1 MLGKLGSALNTA
13 ISKILRGGPP
23 DKDQIK
29 ELKNAMLKALLE
41 ADVQFDLAA
50 EVVNEVERKSMD
62 KKLPDGLSRKKSVL
76 AIIHEELTK
85 FLGTKAYPLTLHPN
99 KPTIIMLVGIQGSGK
114 TTTTAKLAKY
124 IQKRGKKVAV
134 VTVDNFRPGAF
145 EQLQQLCTSI
155 KVPVYGEP
163 DNENTVRIAVDG
175 VKKFLDEK
183 HNVII
188 IDTAG
193 RHKEEKSLLKEM
205 KEIGDK
211 IKPDEIILVID
222 GNLGQAAH
230 EQALAFSKSTQVG
243 SIIVTK
249 MDGSAKGG
257 GSLSAAA
264 AANVPIKFLAD
275 GENIDAL
282 EEFNPTSFVGRLI
295 GVGDLEGLL
304 KEVRD
309 MEALPSK
316 EEAMSMLSGKI
327 SYRQMMELLDTF
339 SSSGSMKRM
348 MSMIPG
354 LGMTIDDNMMDLS
367 KENMKK
373 FKVIM
378 SSMTN
383 DELDGKTKLGR
394 SRIDRIAK
402 GSGRTVE
409 EVKELINQ
417 HKMMTNLVKRMR
429 KGRRGGMQIP
439 GIPPGLL
446 GGQ

>member
-23 DKDQIK
+23 DKEQIR

-50 EVVNEVERKSMD
+50 EVVNEVERKSLEKD
-62 KKLPDGLSRKKSVL
+62 LPDGLSRKKSVL
-76 AIIHEELTK
+76 SIIHDELTK
-85 FLGTKAYPLTLHPN
+85 FLGTKFYPLTLHPD
-99 KPTIIMLVGIQGSGK
+99 KPTLLMLVGIQGSGK

-134 VTVDNFRPGAF
+134 VTVDNFRPGAY
-145 EQLQQLCTSI
+145 EQLQQLCSSI
-155 KVPVYGEP
+155 KVPVYSDP
-163 DNENTVRIAVDG
+163 DNKNTVKIASDG
-175 VKKFLDEK
+175 IKKFLDEK
-183 HNVII
+183 YNAII

-193 RHKEEKSLLKEM
+193 RHKEEKALLKEM
-205 KEIGDK
+205 KELNEK
-211 IKPDEIILVID
+211 AKPDEIILVVD

-230 EQALAFSKSTQVG
+230 DQASAFAAATKIG
-243 SIIVTK
+243 SVIVTK

-264 AANVPIKFLAD
+264 AVKVPIKFIAD
-275 GENIDAL
+275 GEDIDSL

-295 GVGDLEGLL
+295 GVGDLEGLI

-309 MEALPSK
+309 MEDLPSK

-354 LGMTIDDNMMDLS
+354 LGMTVDEDMLNVS
-367 KENMKK
+367 KDHMKK

-378 SSMTN
+378 TSMTN
-383 DELDGKTKLGR
+383 EELDSKTKLSS
-394 SRIDRIAK
+394 SRVQRIAK
-402 GSGRTVE
+402 GSGRAVS
-409 EVKELINQ
+409 EVRELIAQ

-446 GGQ
+446 EQ

>member
-23 DKDQIK
+23 DKEQIR

-62 KKLPDGLSRKKSVL
+62 KGLPDGLSRKKSVL
-76 AIIHEELTK
+76 SIIHDELSK
-85 FLGTKAYPLTLHPN
+85 FLGTKVYPLTLHPDR
-99 KPTIIMLVGIQGSGK
+99 PTLIMLVGIQGSGK
-114 TTTTAKLAKY
+114 TTTAAKLAKY

-134 VTVDNFRPGAF
+134 VTVDNFRPSAY
-145 EQLQQLCTSI
+145 EQLQQLCSSI
-155 KVPVYGEP
+155 KVPVYGDPE
-163 DNENTVRIAVDG
+163 NKNTVKIAADG

-183 HNVII
+183 YNTII

-193 RHKEEKSLLKEM
+193 RHKEEKALLKEM
-205 KEIGDK
+205 KELTDK
-211 IKPDEIILVID
+211 IKPDEIILVVD

-230 EQALAFSKSTQVG
+230 DQASAFAEVTKVG
-243 SIIVTK
+243 SVIVTK

-257 GSLSAAA
+257 GSLSAAV

-275 GENIDAL
+275 GEDIDSL

-304 KEVRD
+304 KEVRE

-348 MSMIPG
+348 LSMIPG
-354 LGMTIDDNMMDLS
+354 LGMTIDEDMLDVSKDNM
-367 KENMKK
+367 KR

-378 SSMTN
+378 TSMT
-383 DELDGKTKLGR
+383 DEELDGKTKLGS
-394 SRIDRIAK
+394 SRVQRIAK
-402 GSGRTVE
+402 GSGRSVS
-409 EVKELINQ
+409 EVRELMAQ

-439 GIPPGLL
+439 GMPPGLL
-446 GGQ
+446 GQ

>member
-23 DKDQIK
+23 DKEQIR

-62 KKLPDGLSRKKSVL
+62 KGLPDGLSRKKSVL
-76 AIIHEELTK
+76 SIIHDELSK
-85 FLGTKAYPLTLHPN
+85 FLGTKVYPLTLHPN
-99 KPTIIMLVGIQGSGK
+99 KPTLIMLVGIQGSGK

-134 VTVDNFRPGAF
+134 VTVDNFRPGAY
-145 EQLQQLCTSI
+145 EQLQQLCSSI
-155 KVPVYGEP
+155 KVPVYGDP
-163 DNENTVRIAVDG
+163 ENKHTVKIAADG

-183 HNVII
+183 YNTII

-193 RHKEEKSLLKEM
+193 RHKEEKALLKEM
-205 KEIGDK
+205 KELNDK
-211 IKPDEIILVID
+211 IKPDEIILVVD

-230 EQALAFSKSTQVG
+230 DQASAFAEVTKVG
-243 SIIVTK
+243 SVIVTK

-257 GSLSAAA
+257 GSLSAAVA
-264 AANVPIKFLAD
+264 VKVPIKFLAD
-275 GENIDAL
+275 GEDIDSL

-304 KEVRD
+304 KEVRE

-348 MSMIPG
+348 LSMIPG
-354 LGMTIDDNMMDLS
+354 LGMTIDEDMLDVSKDNM
-367 KENMKK
+367 KR

-378 SSMTN
+378 TSMTN
-383 DELDGKTKLGR
+383 EELDGKTKLGS
-394 SRIDRIAK
+394 SRVQRIAK
-402 GSGRTVE
+402 GSGRPVS
-409 EVKELINQ
+409 EVRELMAQ

-446 GGQ
+446 GQ

>member
-13 ISKILRGGPP
+13 ISKIIRGGPP
-23 DKDQIK
+23 DKDQIR

-76 AIIHEELTK
+76 SIIHEELTK
-85 FLGTKAYPLTLHPN
+85 FLGTKFYPLTLHPN
-99 KPTIIMLVGIQGSGK
+99 QPTTIMLVGIQGSGK

-145 EQLQQLCTSI
+145 EQLQQLCSPI

-163 DNENTVRIAVDG
+163 DNKNTVKIAFDG

-183 HNVII
+183 YNVII
-188 IDTAG
+188 LDTAG

-205 KEIGDK
+205 KEISDK

-222 GNLGQAAH
+222 GNLGQAAYD
-230 EQALAFSKSTQVG
+230 QALAFSQSTQIG

-264 AANVPIKFLAD
+264 ATKVPIKFLAD

-309 MEALPSK
+309 LEVLPSK

-327 SYRQMMELLDTF
+327 SYRQMMELLDNF
-339 SSSGSMKRM
+339 SSTGSLKRM

-354 LGMTIDDNMMDLS
+354 LGMTIDDNMLNLS

-378 SSMTN
+378 SSMTS
-383 DELDGKTKLGR
+383 DELDGKIKLGS
-394 SRIDRIAK
+394 SRIQRIAR
-402 GSGRTVE
+402 GSGKSIT

-417 HKMMTNLVKRMR
+417 HKMMTSLVKRMR

-446 GGQ
+446 GG

>member
-23 DKDQIK
+23 DKEQIR

-62 KKLPDGLSRKKSVL
+62 KGLPDGLSRKKSVL
-76 AIIHEELTK
+76 SIIHDELSK
-85 FLGTKAYPLTLHPN
+85 FLGTKVYPLTLHPDR
-99 KPTIIMLVGIQGSGK
+99 PTLIMLVGIQGSGK
-114 TTTTAKLAKY
+114 TTTAAKLAKY

-134 VTVDNFRPGAF
+134 VTVDNFRPGAY
-145 EQLQQLCTSI
+145 EQLQQLCSSI
-155 KVPVYGEP
+155 KVPVYGDP
-163 DNENTVRIAVDG
+163 ENKNAIKIAADG

-183 HNVII
+183 YNTII

-193 RHKEEKSLLKEM
+193 RHKEEKALLKEM
-205 KEIGDK
+205 KELTDK
-211 IKPDEIILVID
+211 IKPDEIILVVD

-230 EQALAFSKSTQVG
+230 DQASAFAKVTKVG
-243 SIIVTK
+243 SVIVTK

-257 GSLSAAA
+257 GSLSAAV

-275 GENIDAL
+275 GEDIDSL

-304 KEVRD
+304 KEVRE

-348 MSMIPG
+348 LSMIPG
-354 LGMTIDDNMMDLS
+354 LGMTIDEDMLDVSKDNM
-367 KENMKK
+367 KR

-378 SSMTN
+378 TSMT
-383 DELDGKTKLGR
+383 DEELDGKTKLGS
-394 SRIDRIAK
+394 SRVQRIAK
-402 GSGRTVE
+402 GSGRPVS
-409 EVKELINQ
+409 EVRELMAQ

-446 GGQ
+446 GQ

>member
-23 DKDQIK
+23 DKEQIR

-62 KKLPDGLSRKKSVL
+62 KGLPDGLSRKKSVL
-76 AIIHEELTK
+76 SIIHDELSK
-85 FLGTKAYPLTLHPN
+85 FLGTKVYPLTLHPDR
-99 KPTIIMLVGIQGSGK
+99 PTLIMLVGIQGSGK
-114 TTTTAKLAKY
+114 TTTAAKLAKY

-134 VTVDNFRPGAF
+134 VTVDNFRPGAY
-145 EQLQQLCTSI
+145 EQLQQLCSSI
-155 KVPVYGEP
+155 KVPVYGDPE
-163 DNENTVRIAVDG
+163 NKNTVKIAADG

-183 HNVII
+183 YNAII

-193 RHKEEKSLLKEM
+193 RHKEEKALLKEM
-205 KEIGDK
+205 KELTVK
-211 IKPDEIILVID
+211 IKPDEIVLVVD

-230 EQALAFSKSTQVG
+230 DQASAFAEVTKVG
-243 SIIVTK
+243 SVIVTK

-257 GSLSAAA
+257 GSLSAAV

-275 GENIDAL
+275 GEDIDSL

-304 KEVRD
+304 KEVRE

-348 MSMIPG
+348 LSMIPG
-354 LGMTIDDNMMDLS
+354 LGMTIDEDMLDVSKDNM
-367 KENMKK
+367 KR

-378 SSMTN
+378 TSMTN
-383 DELDGKTKLGR
+383 EELDGKTKLGS
-394 SRIDRIAK
+394 SRVQRIAK
-402 GSGRTVE
+402 GSGRPVS
-409 EVKELINQ
+409 EVRELMAQ

-446 GGQ
+446 GQ

>member
-23 DKDQIK
+23 DKEQIR

-62 KKLPDGLSRKKSVL
+62 KGLPDGLSRKKSVL
-76 AIIHEELTK
+76 SIIHDELSK
-85 FLGTKAYPLTLHPN
+85 FLGTKVYPLTLHPDR
-99 KPTIIMLVGIQGSGK
+99 PTLIMLVGIQGSGK
-114 TTTTAKLAKY
+114 TTTAAKLAKY

-134 VTVDNFRPGAF
+134 VTVDNFRPGAY
-145 EQLQQLCTSI
+145 EQLQQLCSSI
-155 KVPVYGEP
+155 KVPVYGDP
-163 DNENTVRIAVDG
+163 ENKNAVKIATDG

-183 HNVII
+183 YNTII

-193 RHKEEKSLLKEM
+193 RHKEEKALLKEM
-205 KEIGDK
+205 KELTDK
-211 IKPDEIILVID
+211 IKPDEIILVVD

-230 EQALAFSKSTQVG
+230 DQASAFAEVTKVG
-243 SIIVTK
+243 SVIVTK

-257 GSLSAAA
+257 GSLSAAV

-275 GENIDAL
+275 GEDIDSL

-304 KEVRD
+304 KEVRE

-348 MSMIPG
+348 LSMIPG
-354 LGMTIDDNMMDLS
+354 LGMTIDEDMLNVSKDNM
-367 KENMKK
+367 KR

-378 SSMTN
+378 TSMT
-383 DELDGKTKLGR
+383 DEELDGKTKLGS
-394 SRIDRIAK
+394 SRVHRIAK
-402 GSGRTVE
+402 GSGRPVS
-409 EVKELINQ
+409 EVRELMAQ

-446 GGQ
+446 GQ

>member
-23 DKDQIK
+23 DKEQIR

-62 KKLPDGLSRKKSVL
+62 KGLPDGLSRKKSVL
-76 AIIHEELTK
+76 SIIHDELSK
-85 FLGTKAYPLTLHPN
+85 FLGTKVYPLTLHPDR
-99 KPTIIMLVGIQGSGK
+99 PTLIMLVGIQGSGK
-114 TTTTAKLAKY
+114 TTTAAKLAKY

-134 VTVDNFRPGAF
+134 VTVDNFRPGAY
-145 EQLQQLCTSI
+145 EQLQQLCSSI
-155 KVPVYGEP
+155 KVPVYGDP
-163 DNENTVRIAVDG
+163 ENKNAVKIAADG

-183 HNVII
+183 YNTII

-193 RHKEEKSLLKEM
+193 RHKEEKALLKEM
-205 KEIGDK
+205 KELTDK
-211 IKPDEIILVID
+211 IKPDEIILVVD

-230 EQALAFSKSTQVG
+230 DQASAFAEVTKVG
-243 SIIVTK
+243 SVIVTK

-257 GSLSAAA
+257 GSLSAAV

-275 GENIDAL
+275 GEDIDSL

-304 KEVRD
+304 KEVRE

-348 MSMIPG
+348 LSMIPG
-354 LGMTIDDNMMDLS
+354 LGMTIDEDMLDVSKDNM
-367 KENMKK
+367 KR

-378 SSMTN
+378 TSMTN
-383 DELDGKTKLGR
+383 EELDGKTKLGS
-394 SRIDRIAK
+394 SRVQRIAK
-402 GSGRTVE
+402 GSGRPVS
-409 EVKELINQ
+409 EVRELMAQ

-446 GGQ
+446 GQ

>member
-23 DKDQIK
+23 DKEQIR

-62 KKLPDGLSRKKSVL
+62 KGLPDGLSRKKSVL
-76 AIIHEELTK
+76 SIIHDELSK
-85 FLGTKAYPLTLHPN
+85 FLGTKVYPLTLHPDR
-99 KPTIIMLVGIQGSGK
+99 PTLIMLVGIQGSGK
-114 TTTTAKLAKY
+114 TTTAAKLAKY

-134 VTVDNFRPGAF
+134 VTVDNFRPGAY
-145 EQLQQLCTSI
+145 EQLQQLCSSI
-155 KVPVYGEP
+155 KVPVYGDP
-163 DNENTVRIAVDG
+163 ENKNAVKIASDG

-183 HNVII
+183 YNTII

-193 RHKEEKSLLKEM
+193 RHKEEKALLKEM
-205 KEIGDK
+205 KELTDK
-211 IKPDEIILVID
+211 IKPDEIILVVD

-230 EQALAFSKSTQVG
+230 DQASAFAEATKVG
-243 SIIVTK
+243 SVIVTK

-257 GSLSAAA
+257 GSLSAAV

-275 GENIDAL
+275 GEDIDSL

-304 KEVRD
+304 KEVRE

-327 SYRQMMELLDTF
+327 SYRQMMELLNTF

-348 MSMIPG
+348 LSMIPG
-354 LGMTIDDNMMDLS
+354 LGMTIDEDMLDVSKDNM
-367 KENMKK
+367 KR

-378 SSMTN
+378 TSMT
-383 DELDGKTKLGR
+383 DEELDGKTKLGS
-394 SRIDRIAK
+394 SRVQRIAK
-402 GSGRTVE
+402 GSGRPVS
-409 EVKELINQ
+409 EVRELMAQ

-446 GGQ
+446 GQ

>member
-13 ISKILRGGPP
+13 ISKIIRGGPP
-23 DKDQIK
+23 DKEQIR

-50 EVVNEVERKSMD
+50 EVVNEVESKSMD

-76 AIIHEELTK
+76 SIIHDELTK
-85 FLGTKAYPLTLHPN
+85 FLGTKSHPLTLHPN

-134 VTVDNFRPGAF
+134 VTVDNFRPGAY
-145 EQLQQLCTSI
+145 EQLQQLCSPI
-155 KVPVYGEP
+155 NVPVYGKPE
-163 DNENTVRIAVDG
+163 NKNTVKIAVDG

-183 HNVII
+183 HNVIL

-193 RHKEEKSLLKEM
+193 RHKEEKALLKEM

-211 IKPDEIILVID
+211 IKPDEIILVVD
-222 GNLGQAAH
+222 GNLGQGAH
-230 EQALAFSKSTQVG
+230 QQALAFSKSTQVG
-243 SIIVTK
+243 SVIVTK

-264 AANVPIKFLAD
+264 AVKVPIKFLAD

-282 EEFNPTSFVGRLI
+282 EEFNPTSFVSRLI

-304 KEVRD
+304 KEVR
-309 MEALPSK
+309 ELEVLPSK
-316 EEAMSMLSGKI
+316 EEALSMLSGKI
-327 SYRQMMELLDTF
+327 SYRQMMELLDNF
-339 SSSGSMKRM
+339 SSTGSLKRM

-367 KENMKK
+367 KDNMKK

-383 DELDGKTKLGR
+383 DELDGKTKLGS
-394 SRIDRIAK
+394 SRIQRIAK
-402 GSGRTVE
+402 GSGRSIA
-409 EVKELINQ
+409 EVKELIAQ

-439 GIPPGLL
+439 GMPPGLL
-446 GGQ
+446 GG

>member
-23 DKDQIK
+23 DKEQIR

-62 KKLPDGLSRKKSVL
+62 KGLPDGLSRKKSVL
-76 AIIHEELTK
+76 SIIHDELSK
-85 FLGTKAYPLTLHPN
+85 FLGTKVYPLTLHPDR
-99 KPTIIMLVGIQGSGK
+99 PTLIMLVGIQGSGK
-114 TTTTAKLAKY
+114 TTTAAKLAKY

-134 VTVDNFRPGAF
+134 VTVDNFRPGAY
-145 EQLQQLCTSI
+145 EQLQQLCSSI
-155 KVPVYGEP
+155 KVPVYGDPE
-163 DNENTVRIAVDG
+163 NKNTVKIAVDG

-183 HNVII
+183 YNAII

-193 RHKEEKSLLKEM
+193 RHKEEKALLKEM
-205 KEIGDK
+205 KELTVK
-211 IKPDEIILVID
+211 IKPDEIVLVVD

-230 EQALAFSKSTQVG
+230 DQASAFAEVTKVG
-243 SIIVTK
+243 SVIVTK

-257 GSLSAAA
+257 GSLSAAV

-275 GENIDAL
+275 GEDIDSL

-304 KEVRD
+304 KEVRE

-348 MSMIPG
+348 LSMIPG
-354 LGMTIDDNMMDLS
+354 LGMTIDEDMLDVSKDNM
-367 KENMKK
+367 KR

-378 SSMTN
+378 TSMTN
-383 DELDGKTKLGR
+383 EELDGKTKLGS
-394 SRIDRIAK
+394 SRVQRIAK
-402 GSGRTVE
+402 GSGRPVS
-409 EVKELINQ
+409 EVRELMAQ

-446 GGQ
+446 GQ

>member
-23 DKDQIK
+23 DKEQIR

-62 KKLPDGLSRKKSVL
+62 KGLPDGLSRKKSVL
-76 AIIHEELTK
+76 SIIHDELSK
-85 FLGTKAYPLTLHPN
+85 FLGTKVYPLTLHPDR
-99 KPTIIMLVGIQGSGK
+99 PTLIMLVGIQGSGK
-114 TTTTAKLAKY
+114 TTTAAKLAKY

-134 VTVDNFRPGAF
+134 VTVDNFRPGAY
-145 EQLQQLCTSI
+145 EQLQQLCSSI
-155 KVPVYGEP
+155 KIPVYGDPE
-163 DNENTVRIAVDG
+163 NKNTVKIAVDG
-175 VKKFLDEK
+175 IKKFFDEK
-183 HNVII
+183 YNTII

-193 RHKEEKSLLKEM
+193 RHKEEKALLKEM
-205 KEIGDK
+205 KELTDK
-211 IKPDEIILVID
+211 IKPDEIILVVD

-230 EQALAFSKSTQVG
+230 DQASAFAEVTKVG
-243 SIIVTK
+243 SVIVTK

-257 GSLSAAA
+257 GSLSAAVA
-264 AANVPIKFLAD
+264 AKVPIKFLAD
-275 GENIDAL
+275 GEDIDSL

-304 KEVRD
+304 KEVRE

-348 MSMIPG
+348 LSMIPG
-354 LGMTIDDNMMDLS
+354 LGMTIDEDMLNVSKDNM
-367 KENMKK
+367 KR

-378 SSMTN
+378 TSMT
-383 DELDGKTKLGR
+383 DEELDGKTKLGS
-394 SRIDRIAK
+394 SRVQRIAK
-402 GSGRTVE
+402 GSGRPVS
-409 EVKELINQ
+409 EVRELMAQ

-446 GGQ
+446 GQ

>member
-23 DKDQIK
+23 DKEQIR

-62 KKLPDGLSRKKSVL
+62 KGLPDGLSRKKSVL
-76 AIIHEELTK
+76 SIIHDELSK
-85 FLGTKAYPLTLHPN
+85 FLGTKAYPLTLHPDR
-99 KPTIIMLVGIQGSGK
+99 PTLIMLVGIQGSGK
-114 TTTTAKLAKY
+114 TTTAAKLAKY

-134 VTVDNFRPGAF
+134 VTVDNFRPGAY
-145 EQLQQLCTSI
+145 EQLQQLCSSI
-155 KVPVYGEP
+155 KVPVYGDP
-163 DNENTVRIAVDG
+163 ENKNAVKIASDG

-183 HNVII
+183 YNTII

-193 RHKEEKSLLKEM
+193 RHKEEKALLKEM
-205 KEIGDK
+205 KELTDK
-211 IKPDEIILVID
+211 IKPDEIVLVVD

-230 EQALAFSKSTQVG
+230 DQAAAFAEVTKVG
-243 SIIVTK
+243 SVIVTK

-257 GSLSAAA
+257 GSLSAAV

-275 GENIDAL
+275 GEDIDSL

-304 KEVRD
+304 KEVRE

-327 SYRQMMELLDTF
+327 SYRQMMELLNTF

-348 MSMIPG
+348 LSMIPG
-354 LGMTIDDNMMDLS
+354 LGMTIDEDMLDVSKDNM
-367 KENMKK
+367 KR

-378 SSMTN
+378 TSMT
-383 DELDGKTKLGR
+383 DEELDGKTKLGS
-394 SRIDRIAK
+394 SRVQRIAK
-402 GSGRTVE
+402 GSGRSVS
-409 EVKELINQ
+409 EVRELMAQ

-446 GGQ
+446 GQ

>member
-23 DKDQIK
+23 DKEQIR

-62 KKLPDGLSRKKSVL
+62 KGLPDGLSRKKSVL
-76 AIIHEELTK
+76 SIIHDELSK
-85 FLGTKAYPLTLHPN
+85 FLGTKVYPLTLHPD
-99 KPTIIMLVGIQGSGK
+99 KPTLIMLVGIQGSGK
-114 TTTTAKLAKY
+114 TTTSAKLAKY

-134 VTVDNFRPGAF
+134 VTADNFRPGAY
-145 EQLQQLCTSI
+145 EQLQQLCSSI
-155 KVPVYGEP
+155 KVPVYGDPE
-163 DNENTVRIAVDG
+163 NKNTVKIAADG

-183 HNVII
+183 YNAII

-193 RHKEEKSLLKEM
+193 RHKEEKALLKEM
-205 KEIGDK
+205 KELTVK
-211 IKPDEIILVID
+211 IKPDEIVLVVD

-230 EQALAFSKSTQVG
+230 DQASAFAEVTKVG
-243 SIIVTK
+243 SVIVTK

-257 GSLSAAA
+257 GSLSAAV

-275 GENIDAL
+275 GEDIDSL

-304 KEVRD
+304 KEVRE

-348 MSMIPG
+348 LSMIPG
-354 LGMTIDDNMMDLS
+354 LGMTIDEDMLDVSKDNM
-367 KENMKK
+367 KR

-378 SSMTN
+378 TSMTN
-383 DELDGKTKLGR
+383 EELDGKTKLGS
-394 SRIDRIAK
+394 SRVQRIAK
-402 GSGRTVE
+402 GSGRPVS
-409 EVKELINQ
+409 EVRELMAQ

-446 GGQ
+446 GQ

>member
-23 DKDQIK
+23 DKEQIR

-62 KKLPDGLSRKKSVL
+62 KGLPDGLSRKKSVL
-76 AIIHEELTK
+76 SIIHDELSK
-85 FLGTKAYPLTLHPN
+85 FLGTKVYPLTLHPDR
-99 KPTIIMLVGIQGSGK
+99 PTLIMLVGIQGSGK
-114 TTTTAKLAKY
+114 TTTAAKLAKY

-134 VTVDNFRPGAF
+134 VTVDNFRPGAY
-145 EQLQQLCTSI
+145 EQLQQLCSSI
-155 KVPVYGEP
+155 KIPVYGDPE
-163 DNENTVRIAVDG
+163 NKNTVKIAVDG
-175 VKKFLDEK
+175 IKKFLDEK
-183 HNVII
+183 YNTII

-193 RHKEEKSLLKEM
+193 RHKEEKALLKEM
-205 KEIGDK
+205 KELTDK
-211 IKPDEIILVID
+211 IKPDEIMLVVD

-230 EQALAFSKSTQVG
+230 DQASAFAEVTKVG
-243 SIIVTK
+243 SVIVTK

-257 GSLSAAA
+257 GSLSAAVA
-264 AANVPIKFLAD
+264 AKVPIKFLAD
-275 GENIDAL
+275 GEDIDSL

-304 KEVRD
+304 KEVRE

-348 MSMIPG
+348 LSMIPG
-354 LGMTIDDNMMDLS
+354 LGMTIDEDMLNVSKDNM
-367 KENMKK
+367 KR

-378 SSMTN
+378 TSMT
-383 DELDGKTKLGR
+383 DEELDGKTKLGS
-394 SRIDRIAK
+394 SRVQRIAK
-402 GSGRTVE
+402 GSGRPVS
-409 EVKELINQ
+409 EVRELMAQ

-446 GGQ
+446 GQ

>member
-23 DKDQIK
+23 DKEQIR

-62 KKLPDGLSRKKSVL
+62 KGLPDGLSRKKSVL
-76 AIIHEELTK
+76 SIIHDELSK
-85 FLGTKAYPLTLHPN
+85 FLGTKAYPLTLHPDR
-99 KPTIIMLVGIQGSGK
+99 PTLIMLVGIQGSGK
-114 TTTTAKLAKY
+114 TTTAAKLAKY

-134 VTVDNFRPGAF
+134 VTVDNFRPGAY
-145 EQLQQLCTSI
+145 EQLQQLCSSI
-155 KVPVYGEP
+155 KVPVYGDPE
-163 DNENTVRIAVDG
+163 NKNTVKIAADG

-183 HNVII
+183 YNTII

-193 RHKEEKSLLKEM
+193 RHKEEKALLKEM
-205 KEIGDK
+205 KELTVK
-211 IKPDEIILVID
+211 IKPDEIVLVVD

-230 EQALAFSKSTQVG
+230 DQASAFAEVTKVG
-243 SIIVTK
+243 SVIVTK

-257 GSLSAAA
+257 GSLSAAV

-275 GENIDAL
+275 GEDIDSL

-304 KEVRD
+304 KEVRE

-348 MSMIPG
+348 LSMIPG
-354 LGMTIDDNMMDLS
+354 LGMTIDEDMLDVSKDNM
-367 KENMKK
+367 KR

-378 SSMTN
+378 TSMTN
-383 DELDGKTKLGR
+383 EELDGKTKLGS
-394 SRIDRIAK
+394 SRVQRIAK
-402 GSGRTVE
+402 GSGRPVS
-409 EVKELINQ
+409 EVRELMAQ

-446 GGQ
+446 GQ

>member
-23 DKDQIK
+23 DKEQIR

-62 KKLPDGLSRKKSVL
+62 KGLPDGLSRKKSVL
-76 AIIHEELTK
+76 SIIHDELSK
-85 FLGTKAYPLTLHPN
+85 FLGTKVYPLTLHPDR
-99 KPTIIMLVGIQGSGK
+99 PTLILLVGIQGSGK
-114 TTTTAKLAKY
+114 TTTAAKLAKY

-134 VTVDNFRPGAF
+134 VTVDNFRPGAY
-145 EQLQQLCTSI
+145 EQLQQLCSSI
-155 KVPVYGEP
+155 KIPVYGDPE
-163 DNENTVRIAVDG
+163 NKNTVKIAVDG
-175 VKKFLDEK
+175 IKKFFDEK
-183 HNVII
+183 YNTII

-193 RHKEEKSLLKEM
+193 RHKEEKALLKEM
-205 KEIGDK
+205 KELTDK
-211 IKPDEIILVID
+211 IKPDEIMLVVD

-230 EQALAFSKSTQVG
+230 DQASAFAEVTKVG
-243 SIIVTK
+243 SVIVTK

-257 GSLSAAA
+257 GSLSAAVA
-264 AANVPIKFLAD
+264 AKVPIKFLAD
-275 GENIDAL
+275 GEDIDSL

-304 KEVRD
+304 KEVRE

-348 MSMIPG
+348 LSMIPG
-354 LGMTIDDNMMDLS
+354 LGMTIDEDMLNVSKDNM
-367 KENMKK
+367 KR

-378 SSMTN
+378 TSMT
-383 DELDGKTKLGR
+383 DEELDGKTKLGS
-394 SRIDRIAK
+394 SRVQRIAK
-402 GSGRTVE
+402 GSGRPVS
-409 EVKELINQ
+409 EVRELMAQ

-446 GGQ
+446 GQ

>member
-23 DKDQIK
+23 DKEQIR

-62 KKLPDGLSRKKSVL
+62 KGLPDGLSRKKSVL
-76 AIIHEELTK
+76 SIIHDELSK
-85 FLGTKAYPLTLHPN
+85 FLGTKVYPLTLHPDR
-99 KPTIIMLVGIQGSGK
+99 PTLIMLVGIQGSGK
-114 TTTTAKLAKY
+114 TTTAAKLAKY

-134 VTVDNFRPGAF
+134 VTVDNFRPGAY
-145 EQLQQLCTSI
+145 EQLQQLCSSI
-155 KVPVYGEP
+155 KVPVYGDP
-163 DNENTVRIAVDG
+163 ENKNAIKIAADG

-183 HNVII
+183 YNTII

-193 RHKEEKSLLKEM
+193 RHKEEKALLKEM
-205 KEIGDK
+205 KELTDK
-211 IKPDEIILVID
+211 IKPDEIILVVD

-230 EQALAFSKSTQVG
+230 DQASAFAKVTKVG
-243 SIIVTK
+243 SVIVTK

-257 GSLSAAA
+257 GSLSAAV

-275 GENIDAL
+275 GEDIDSL

-304 KEVRD
+304 KEVRE

-348 MSMIPG
+348 LSMIPG
-354 LGMTIDDNMMDLS
+354 LGMTIDEDMLDVSKDNM
-367 KENMKK
+367 KR

-378 SSMTN
+378 TSMT
-383 DELDGKTKLGR
+383 DEELDGKTKLGS
-394 SRIDRIAK
+394 SRVQRIAK
-402 GSGRTVE
+402 GSGRPVS
-409 EVKELINQ
+409 EVRELMAQ

-446 GGQ
+446 GK